1 MNSTVRGPFLA
12 ATLAVLASACSSPAA
27 PPASFAG
34 TWIGSNGSY
43 DVQLTLLQR
52 LDTVNGTVAYTLH
65 PSGYQCRTDHVAA
78 VVRGDSIVTVPS
90 IIGSIGCNYG
100 ASFLGRRP
108 PGTSEL
114 DAQVTID
121 TTTTMVLTLQ

>member
-1 MNSTVRGPFLA
+1 MNSTVRGPLLA
-12 ATLAVLASACSSPAA
+12 ALAALASACSSPAA

-34 TWIGSNGSY
+34 TWTGSNASY

-52 LDTVNGTVAYTLH
+52 SDTVHGTVAYTLH
-65 PSGYQCRTDHVAA
+65 PSGYQCLTDHVGA
-78 VVRGDSIVTVPS
+78 VVRGDSIVTLPS
-90 IIGSIGCNYG
+90 LLGSIGCNYG
-100 ASFLGRRP
+100 ASFVGRRP